1 MWGFIFRKGK
11 SSLLHY
17 LKCLRE
23 TKFCLGMN
31 KAVSDLRRTSVKTV
45 GEVPGEAGNSSGAA
59 AAQCCFTGAT
69 GAALPAWAKL
79 TIF

>member
-1 MWGFIFRKGK
+1 MWGFIFRKGW

-31 KAVSDLRRTSVKTV
+31 KAVSDVRRTGLKTV
-45 GEVPGEAGNSSGAA
+45 GEVPGEAGSSSGPA
-59 AAQCCFTGAT
+59 AAQCVVSQVPLELLYLHGQN
-69 GAALPAWAKL
+69 
-79 TIF
+79 